1 MNETLDI
8 QAIQSAAKE
17 FVGTHDFSSF
27 NASGYDEIEDQV
39 RTIYDIMINGSHD
52 LLEIKIIGNGF
63 LRYMVRMIVGTLIEV
78 GRNNLDSTY
87 VSEKLLSK
95 EKGSV
100 PYRAAAHALY
110 LYSVEYD

>member
-1 MNETLDI
+1 M
-8 QAIQSAAKE
+8 A
-17 FVGTHDFSSF
+17 
-27 NASGYDEIEDQV
+27 
-39 RTIYDIMINGSHD
+39 
-52 LLEIKIIGNGF
+52 
-63 LRYMVRMIVGTLIEV
+63 RMIVGTLIEV